1 MVVKCTQERLCTM
14 KYDAD
19 EFVEMVA
26 KHEGVVLEP
35 YRDILGIST
44 IGIGRNLEDGGIT
57 DAELEY
63 IGKTLEDILKV
74 GLTREEAYYL
84 CRNDISNV
92 EKELLERKPV
102 VNQLDHVRQMVCVDM
117 GFNMGVPR
125 LMKFVKM
132 WGAIEVGDFYEASEQ
147 MLDSR
152 WAKQVGKRSEH
163 LAQMMRAGYE
173 WTG

>member
-92 EKELLERKPV
+92 EKELLERKPI
-102 VNQLDHVRQMVCVDM
+102 VNQLDQVRQMCLVDM

-152 WAKQVGKRSEH
+152 WAKQTPN
-163 LAQMMRAGYE
+163 RAKELSNTMG
-173 WTG
+173 GIV

>member
-1 MVVKCTQERLCTM
+1 M
-14 KYDAD
+14 
-19 EFVEMVA
+19 
-26 KHEGVVLEP
+26 
-35 YRDILGIST
+35 
-44 IGIGRNLEDGGIT
+44 
-57 DAELEY
+57 
-63 IGKTLEDILKV
+63 

-84 CRNDISNV
+84 CRNDIRNV
-92 EKELLERKPV
+92 EKELLERKPI
-102 VNQLDHVRQMVCVDM
+102 VNQLDQVRQMVCVDM

-132 WGAIEVGDFYEASEQ
+132 WGAIEVGDFYEASNQ

>member
-1 MVVKCTQERLCTM
+1 MTELLDQLVL
-14 KYDAD
+14 
-19 EFVEMVA
+19 
-26 KHEGVVLEP
+26 HEGLELLP
-35 YRDILGIST
+35 YKDSLGIDT

-92 EKELLERKPV
+92 EKELLERKPI
-102 VNQLDHVRQMVCVDM
+102 VNQLDQIRQMCLVDM

-152 WAKQVGKRSEH
+152 WARQVGKRSEH
-163 LAQMMRAGYE
+163 LAKMMRRGYE
-173 WTG
+173 HTKEQQT

>member
-1 MVVKCTQERLCTM
+1 M

-26 KHEGVVLEP
+26 KHEGMVLEP
-35 YRDILGIST
+35 YRDSLGIST

-57 DAELEY
+57 DVELDY
-63 IGKTLEDILKV
+63 IGKTLEQVLEQ
-74 GLTREEAYYL
+74 GLTQEEAYYL

-102 VNQLDHVRQMVCVDM
+102 VNQLDSVRQMCLVDM
-117 GFNMGVPR
+117 GFNMGVPS

-132 WGAIEVGDFYEASEQ
+132 WGAIEVGDFYEASDQ

-152 WAKQVGKRSEH
+152 WAKQVGRRSED
-163 LAQMMRAGYE
+163 LSNMMRYGYE
-173 WTG
+173 FWGR